1 LQRPAS
7 KAAGRGRLDAV
18 ARLLVS
24 EGAVLPECVVV
35 VLLGAVQAR
44 SRRTVQSKEQRS
56 SARRGKR
63 A

>member
-18 ARLLVS
+18 VRLLVS

>member
-7 KAAGRGRLDAV
+7 KAAWRGRLDAV

-24 EGAVLPECVVV
+24 EGAVLPECIVV
-35 VLLGAVQAR
+35 VLLGAVQVR